1 MLVRRRLI
9 VHGRVHGVGFRVFVA
24 RAARGRRVAGSA
36 RNLPDG
42 TVEVVLEGDVEHVA
56 AVVRACE
63 HGPRSASVT
72 HVETFDEQPQGIRGF
87 DVG

>member
-1 MLVRRRLI
+1 MQVRRRLI

-24 RAARGRRVAGSA
+24 RAAQSRRVTGSA

-42 TVEVVLEGDVEHVA
+42 TVEVVLEGDAENVA
-56 AVVRACE
+56 AVARACQE
-63 HGPRSASVT
+63 GPRSAAVT
-72 HVETFDEQPQGIRGF
+72 RVETCDEQPLGLRGF

>member
-1 MLVRRRLI
+1 MQVRRRLI

-24 RAARGRRVAGSA
+24 RSAQSRRVTGSA

-42 TVEVVLEGDVEHVA
+42 TVEVVLEGDAEAVEAVA
-56 AVVRACE
+56 RACGE
-63 HGPRSASVT
+63 GPRSASVT
-72 HVETFDEQPQGIRGF
+72 RLETFDERPQGVRGF